1 MEDLSNR
8 QVLELVEGFRRLR
21 RGALMSIISVAMVFA
36 SFAIL
41 FFLAI
46 GSAFPMR
53 YPPTY
58 YPGQIPQTFGA
69 GIAAMGVTVLAVM
82 LVALILTIIA
92 FILWFMATGNLKRYN
107 PERFGIGR
115 LGMVL
120 QLIGIILIVVGG
132 VAGLAL
138 IGFAASAGLMA
149 APSAFG
155 AFFGF
160 LAILI
165 LAAILAIIGAILFAI
180 MFIRFPED
188 ARIESGFKTAG
199 ILYLIGVIL
208 SIIPFVS
215 MVGSIIVLVAVILI
229 FIYSGSTLRRL
240 EALPETQPKG

>member
-1 MEDLSNR
+1 
-8 QVLELVEGFRRLR
+8 
-21 RGALMSIISVAMVFA
+21 MSIISVAMVFA

-138 IGFAASAGLMA
+138 IGFVASAGLMA
-149 APSAFG
+149 APSVG
-155 AFFGF
+155 AFFSF

-240 EALPETQPKG
+240 EALPETQT

>member
-1 MEDLSNR
+1 LSDR

-46 GSAFPMR
+46 GSAFPLR
-53 YPPTY
+53 YPPMY
-58 YPGQIPQTFGA
+58 YPGQIPQMFMGV
-69 GIAAMGVTVLAVM
+69 GIAAMGVTVLAAI
-82 LVALILTIIA
+82 LVALILAIIA

-115 LGMVL
+115 LGMLL

-132 VAGLAL
+132 VGGLAL
-138 IGFAASAGLMA
+138 MGFVASASLTA

-180 MFIRFPED
+180 MVMRLPED
-188 ARIESGFKTAG
+188 AGIESGFKTAG

-240 EALPETQPKG
+240 EALPETQT